1 MLVRHSIIFVAA
13 KALPSLLGM
22 ATTIILT
29 RVLSP
34 TQYGLYGLSLV
45 VMTFTAGVGFD
56 WLLLCL
62 TRFYEGRHRD
72 PKVVSTVLHLFAA
85 NVLLTAIV
93 LLMIW
98 YFKLR
103 YMPEAEN
110 YVIGIVMTWS
120 YAWFELV
127 AGIEIVNLRS
137 GAYFVMNSGRAVSVL
152 VFAVGAAWLTR
163 DPVWTGIGT
172 AIGMFLGSL
181 LRRGRISTS
190 GSRGYDAALAREMI
204 AFGLPLAVALLMGG
218 IAFTGA
224 RAMVEWLGTPEALGY
239 YTAAFVLVQNTL
251 VVVSTGIGSASYQFA
266 VRAVESGDLAAARR
280 QLLDNSTLL
289 LAAMAPVSLGVALTA
304 KGIAITLVGSQY
316 ADAVSTLTPWM
327 AASAFF
333 TSIRACYFDQAF
345 QLGHRPFLLIRVL
358 GAAAVISIGLAYWL
372 IPRMGPEGAAIAI
385 TISAAAGCILARIE
399 GTAAFPLPLPI
410 AAAGKILLACGV
422 MALAV
427 LSVKGNTQI
436 HFVIQ
441 VVVGAFAYSASLVAL
456 NLFGLRERIFDRV
469 PLRLLWW
476 TR

>member
-1 MLVRHSIIFVAA
+1 MIFVAA

-22 ATTIILT
+22 ATTVILT

-34 TQYGLYGLSLV
+34 AQYGLYGLSLV
-45 VMTFTAGVGFD
+45 VMSFTAGVAFD

-72 PKVVSTVLHLFAA
+72 PKVIGTVLHLFGA
-85 NVLLTAIV
+85 NVLLTAIALV
-93 LLMIW
+93 LVW
-98 YFKLR
+98 FFGLR
-103 YMPEAEN
+103 DLPEAGN

-127 AGIEIVNLRS
+127 AGVEIVNLRS
-137 GAYFVMNSGRAVSVL
+137 GAYFIMNSGRAVSVL
-152 VFAVGAAWLTR
+152 AFAVGAAWVTR
-163 DPVWTGIGT
+163 DPIWTAAGT

-181 LRRGRISTS
+181 LRRGPVPLS
-190 GSRGYDAALAREMI
+190 GSRDYDADLAREMI

-218 IAFTGA
+218 MAFTGT

-251 VVVSTGIGSASYQFA
+251 VVVSTGIVSASYQLA
-266 VRAVESGDLAAARR
+266 VRAVESGDLAVARR

-304 KGIAITLVGSQY
+304 KGIAITLVGAQY
-316 ADAVSTLTPWM
+316 AEAVSTLTPWM

-345 QLGHRPFLLIRVL
+345 QLGRRPFLLIRVL
-358 GAAAVISIGLAYWL
+358 GVAAVISIGLAYWL

-385 TISAAAGCILARIE
+385 TISAAAGCILARVE
-399 GTAAFPLPLPI
+399 GAAAFPLPLPV
-410 AAAGKILLACGV
+410 AAATRIVLACGV

-427 LSVKGNTQI
+427 LSVKGDTQI
-436 HFVIQ
+436 HFLLQ
-441 VVVGAFAYSASLVAL
+441 VLVGVLAYSASLVVL
-456 NLFGLRERIFDRV
+456 NVFGLRERIFDRM
-469 PLRLLWW
+469 PLRPRW

>member
-1 MLVRHSIIFVAA
+1 MIFVAA

-22 ATTIILT
+22 ATTVILT

-34 TQYGLYGLSLV
+34 AQYGLYGLSLV
-45 VMTFTAGVGFD
+45 VMTFTAGVAFD

-62 TRFYEGRHRD
+62 TRFYEARQRD
-72 PKVVSTVLHLFAA
+72 PRVVSTVLHLFTA
-85 NVLLTAIV
+85 NVLLTAVV
-93 LLMIW
+93 LVLVW
-98 YFKLR
+98 LFKLR
-103 YMPEAEN
+103 YLPEAGN

-120 YAWFELV
+120 YAWFEIV

-137 GAYFVMNSGRAVSVL
+137 TAYFVMNSGRAVSVL
-152 VFAVGAAWLTR
+152 VFAVSAAWLTR
-163 DPVWTGIGT
+163 DPIWTAIGT

-181 LRRGRISTS
+181 LRRGRIPLWGS
-190 GSRGYDAALAREMI
+190 GGFDADLAREMI

-218 IAFTGA
+218 IAFTGT

-251 VVVSTGIGSASYQFA
+251 VVVSTGIGSASYQLA

-316 ADAVSTLTPWM
+316 AEAVSTLTPWM

-358 GAAAVISIGLAYWL
+358 GVAAVMSIGLAYWL

-385 TISAAAGCILARIE
+385 TISAAAGCVLARVE
-399 GTAAFPLPLPI
+399 GTAAFPLPLPV
-410 AAAGKILLACGV
+410 AAATKILLGCGV

-436 HFVIQ
+436 HFLMQ
-441 VVVGAFAYSASLVAL
+441 VVVGALAYSVSLVAL
-456 NLFGLRERIFDRV
+456 NLFGLRERFFDRMS
-469 PLRLLWW
+469 LRLRW

>member
-1 MLVRHSIIFVAA
+1 MLVRHSMVFVAA

-22 ATTIILT
+22 ATTVILT

-72 PKVVSTVLHLFAA
+72 PKVVSTVLRLFGA
-85 NVLLTAIV
+85 NVLLTASV
-93 LLMIW
+93 LLLVW
-98 YFKLR
+98 TFKLR
-103 YMPEAEN
+103 YMPEAGN
-110 YVIGIVMTWS
+110 YVVGILMAWS
-120 YAWFELV
+120 FAWFEIV

-137 GAYFVMNSGRAVSVL
+137 TGYFIMNFGRAMAVL
-152 VFAVGAAWLTR
+152 VCAVGAAWLTGS
-163 DPVWTGIGT
+163 PIWTAGGT
-172 AIGMFLGSL
+172 AVGMFLGSL
-181 LRRGRISTS
+181 LRRGRITTLLRST
-190 GSRGYDAALAREMI
+190 GYDADLARKMI
-204 AFGLPLAVALLMGG
+204 AFGLPLAVALLMNG
-218 IAFTGA
+218 IAFTA
-224 RAMVEWLGTPEALGY
+224 TRAMVDWLGTPEQLGY

-251 VVVSTGIGSASYQFA
+251 LVISTGIGAASYQMA
-266 VRAVESGDLAAARR
+266 VRAVGSGDLALARR

-316 ADAVSTLTPWM
+316 TEAVRMLTPWM

-333 TSIRACYFDQAF
+333 TSIRGCYFDQAF

-358 GAAAVISIGLAYWL
+358 GVASVISIGLAYWL
-372 IPRMGPEGAAIAI
+372 IPRIGPEGAAIAI
-385 TISAAAGCILARIE
+385 TVSAVASCPLAWIE
-399 GTAAFPLPLPI
+399 GRAAFYLPLPV
-410 AAAGKILLACGV
+410 AAAAKIFVACGV

-427 LSVKGNTQI
+427 LSVRAHTRVDFGI
-436 HFVIQ
+436 EI
-441 VVVGAFAYSASLVAL
+441 VVGILAYSASIVAL
-456 NLFGLRERIFDRV
+456 NVFGLRERVFGRT
-469 PLRLLWW
+469 LQWW

>member
-1 MLVRHSIIFVAA
+1 MLIRHSMIFVAA

-22 ATTIILT
+22 ATTVILT

-45 VMTFTAGVGFD
+45 VMSFTSSVAFE

-72 PKVVSTVLHLFAA
+72 PKVVTTVLRLFGA
-85 NVLLTAIV
+85 NILTTAMVLV
-93 LLMIW
+93 PVW

-103 YMPEAEN
+103 DIPEGWN
-110 YVIGIVMTWS
+110 YVIGVVMTWS
-120 YAWFELV
+120 YAWFELI

-137 GAYFVMNSGRAVSVL
+137 SAYFIMNSGRAVSVL
-152 VFAVGAAWLTR
+152 IFAVGIAELTH
-163 DPVWTGIGT
+163 DPVWTAIGT
-172 AIGMFLGSL
+172 TVGMFAGSL
-181 LRRGRISTS
+181 LRRERVPLLAA
-190 GSRGYDAALAREMI
+190 RGFDPDLAREMI
-204 AFGLPLAVALLMGG
+204 GFGIPLAAALLMGG
-218 IAFTGA
+218 IAFTGT

-251 VVVSTGIGSASYQFA
+251 IVISTGIGSASYQLA

-289 LAAMAPVSLGVALTA
+289 LVSMAPVSLGVALTA

-316 ADAVSTLTPWM
+316 TEAVYTLTPWM

-333 TSIRACYFDQAF
+333 TSIRACYFDHAF

-358 GAAAVISIGLAYWL
+358 AVSAVVSVGLAYWL
-372 IPRMGPEGAAIAI
+372 VPRMGPEGAAIAI
-385 TISAAAGCILARIE
+385 TASAVMSCVLAWVE

-410 AAAGKILLACGV
+410 AATARIFLACGV
-422 MALAV
+422 MTLAV
-427 LSVKGNTQI
+427 LTVGRGTQVY
-436 HFVIQ
+436 FVMQ
-441 VVVGAFAYSASLVAL
+441 VVVGVFAYSASLVAL
-456 NLFGLRERIFDRV
+456 NLFGLRDRV
-469 PLRLLWW
+469 FNHKLLRRVRW
-476 TR
+476 